1 MFDRVKLLCDDALT
15 YAGVNDV
22 PLLHLGF
29 SYGSVIRTRHF
40 NHPSRSHHRHRV
52 LGKVAKHFLFLAEDR
67 NLVRTHSNYTN
78 AKLKI
83 KERLTSSC
91 EVCVPFTTC

>member
-1 MFDRVKLLCDDALT
+1 MLDRLKLLCDDALT

-52 LGKVAKHFLFLAEDR
+52 LGKVAKHFLFLAEDG
-67 NLVRTHSNYTN
+67 NLVRTHTQ
-78 AKLKI
+78 KLD
-83 KERLTSSC
+83 
-91 EVCVPFTTC
+91 